1 MLGNPVIGVTGGF
14 FKNDDYVKGT
24 YAHQDYVTSLT
35 AAGAVPIILPSASE
49 DGVGKYMELCDG
61 FVISGGCDVDPRFY
75 HEHPSVNMGA
85 FDTERDRAEL
95 LLIRRAAEL
104 NKPVLG
110 ICRGVQ
116 AINVAFGGS
125 LIQDIPS
132 EVNGALQHEQK
143 EPRERSS
150 HLVKIDRKSSLFQLF
165 QGQSE
170 IYVNS
175 LHHQAIK
182 RLADDLQ
189 AVAHSD
195 DGIIE
200 AVEGVDGLDTLG
212 IQWHP
217 ESMAAGGDELMRLL
231 FKKFVRK
238 CISKVVTNV

>member
-1 MLGNPVIGVTGGF
+1 MVENPVIGVTGGF
-14 FKNDDYVKGT
+14 FKKDDYVKGA

-35 AAGAVPIILPSASE
+35 EAGAVPIILPSASE
-49 DGVGKYMELCDG
+49 DGVGKYMEFCDG

-75 HEHPSVNMGA
+75 NENPSVQIGA

-95 LLIRRAAEL
+95 QLIRRAAAL
-104 NKPVLG
+104 NKPVFG
-110 ICRGVQ
+110 ICRGLQ

-132 EVNGALQHEQK
+132 EVKGALQHEQK
-143 EPRERSS
+143 EPREKSS
-150 HLVKIDRKSSLFQLF
+150 HLVKLDQESGLYQLF
-165 QGQSE
+165 HKQSE

-182 RLADDLQ
+182 RLADDLR
-189 AVAHSD
+189 AVAYSD

-200 AVEGVDGLDTLG
+200 AVEAVNGLDVLG

-238 CISKVVTNV
+238 CRSKVATNV